1 MLRTGVEGTGRL
13 DCLAT
18 GPGKAQEWGQGARR
32 AALAPGSGE
41 GSWDLSGDPCLT
53 RLGRGRVQLLLL
65 RWSL

>member
-41 GSWDLSGDPCLT
+41 GSWDLSGDLCLT
-53 RLGRGRVQLLLL
+53 RLG
-65 RWSL
+65 